1 MSTKN
6 DYYDLLG
13 VTKTSSAQE
22 IKNAYRKKALEWHPD
37 RHQGADKEEAEKKFK
52 EINESYQV
60 LSDPNKKAAYD
71 NYGHDAFA
79 PGGMGGRGGGNPFSA
94 QGGPASGWAGG
105 SPFTYTWSSSG
116 GPFGSA
122 QGKSPFGNTDF
133 GDPFDI
139 FESFFGGGGSPFGG
153 QQRQRQIPRYSVRL
167 EFMEAV
173 NGVEKEFDIEG
184 KRRKIKIPAGVDEG
198 TKINFGDFTLS
209 VNVIPHEFFER
220 NGDDIYI
227 SITIPYSMAV
237 FGGTIKVPTIED
249 EVKLKVRPATGAGT
263 MIRLRGKGAP
273 NPHHKQRGDQYVK
286 LNILVPEK
294 LNRTQKRIIDDLKE
308 EGL

>member
-13 VTKTSSAQE
+13 VSKSSSAQE

-37 RHQGADKEEAEKKFK
+37 RHQGGDKEEAERKFK
-52 EINESYQV
+52 EINEAYQV
-60 LSDPNKKAAYD
+60 LSDPSKKSAYD

-79 PGGMGGRGGGNPFSA
+79 PGGGARGGGNPF
-94 QGGPASGWAGG
+94 AGG
-105 SPFTYTWSSSG
+105 GQGNPFTYTWSSG
-116 GPFGSA
+116 GG
-122 QGKSPFGNTDF
+122 QGNPFGNADF

-139 FESFFGGGGSPFGG
+139 FESFFGGGGNPFR
-153 QQRQRQIPRYSVRL
+153 QQRQIPRYSIRL

-173 NGVEKEFDIEG
+173 KGVSKEFTIEG
-184 KRRKIKIPAGVDEG
+184 KKRKIKIPAGVDEG

-209 VNVIPHEFFER
+209 VNVAPHEYFER
-220 NGDDIYI
+220 DGDDIYI
-227 SITIPYSMAV
+227 NVTIPYSMAV
-237 FGGTIKVPTIED
+237 LGGTIKVPTIDD
-249 EVKLKVRPATGAGT
+249 EIKIKIREGTGSGT
-263 MIRLRGKGAP
+263 MIRLKGKGAP
-273 NPHHKQRGDQYVK
+273 NPHHKTKGDQYVK

-294 LNRTQKRIIDDLKE
+294 PTRIQKRIINDLKE

>member
-1 MSTKN
+1 MSSKN

-13 VTKTSSAQE
+13 VTKSSNAQE

-37 RHQGADKEEAEKKFK
+37 RHQGGDKEEAEKKFK
-52 EINESYQV
+52 EINEAYQV
-60 LSDPNKKAAYD
+60 LSDANKKSAYD

-79 PGGMGGRGGGNPFSA
+79 PGGGARGGNPFAGGGNPF
-94 QGGPASGWAGG
+94 GGQSG
-105 SPFTYTWSSSG
+105 PFTYTWSSG
-116 GPFGSA
+116 G
-122 QGKSPFGNTDF
+122 GKQNPFGNADF

-139 FESFFGGGGSPFGG
+139 FESFFGGGNPFGG
-153 QQRQRQIPRYSVRL
+153 QQRQRQIPRYSIRL

-209 VNVIPHEFFER
+209 VNVAPHEFFER
-220 NGDDIYI
+220 DGDDIYI
-227 SITIPYSMAV
+227 NVTIPYSMAV
-237 FGGTIKVPTIED
+237 MGGTIKVPTIKA
-249 EVKLKVRPATGAGT
+249 EVKIKVREGTGSGT
-263 MIRLRGKGAP
+263 MIRLKGQGAP
-273 NPHHKQRGDQYVK
+273 NPHHKTKGDQYVK

-294 LNRTQKRIIDDLKE
+294 PTRTQKRIIDDLKE

>member
-1 MSTKN
+1 MSSKN

-13 VTKTSSAQE
+13 VTKSSSAQE

-37 RHQGADKEEAEKKFK
+37 RHQGGDKEEAERKFK
-52 EINESYQV
+52 EINEAYQV
-60 LSDPNKKAAYD
+60 LSDSSKKSAYD

-79 PGGMGGRGGGNPFSA
+79 PGGGARGGGNPFA
-94 QGGPASGWAGG
+94 GAGQQGN
-105 SPFTYTWSSSG
+105 PFTYTWSSG
-116 GPFGSA
+116 GGQQNPFGGA
-122 QGKSPFGNTDF
+122 DF

-139 FESFFGGGGSPFGG
+139 FESFFGGTPFR
-153 QQRQRQIPRYSVRL
+153 QQRQIPRYSVRL

-173 NGVEKEFDIEG
+173 KGITKEFKIEG
-184 KRRKIKIPAGVDEG
+184 KKRKIKIPAGVDEG

-209 VNVIPHEFFER
+209 VNVAPHEFFER
-220 NGDDIYI
+220 DGDDIYI
-227 SITIPYSMAV
+227 NVTIPYSMAV
-237 FGGTIKVPTIED
+237 LGGTIKVPTVDE
-249 EVKLKVRPATGAGT
+249 EVKLKVRNGSQSGT
-263 MIRLRGKGAP
+263 MIRLKGKGAT

-294 LNRTQKRIIDDLKE
+294 PTRTQKRIIDDLKE

>member
-1 MSTKN
+1 MSSKN

-13 VTKTSSAQE
+13 VNKSSGAQE

-52 EINESYQV
+52 EINEAYQV
-60 LSDPNKKAAYD
+60 LSDANKKAAYD

-79 PGGMGGRGGGNPFSA
+79 PGGGARGGNPFA
-94 QGGPASGWAGG
+94 GGGFGGQGG
-105 SPFTYTWSSSG
+105 PFTYTWSSG
-116 GPFGSA
+116 GGG
-122 QGKSPFGNTDF
+122 QNPFGNADF

-139 FESFFGGGGSPFGG
+139 FESFFGGGGNPFGR
-153 QQRQRQIPRYSVRL
+153 QRQRQIPRYSIRL
-167 EFMEAV
+167 EFMEAIK
-173 NGVEKEFDIEG
+173 GVTKEFSIEG
-184 KRRKIKIPAGVDEG
+184 KKRKVKIPAGVDEG

-209 VNVIPHEFFER
+209 VNVAPHDFFER

-227 SITIPYSMAV
+227 NVTIPYSMAV
-237 FGGTIKVPTIED
+237 LGGTIKVPTVDD
-249 EVKLKVRPATGAGT
+249 EIKIKIREGTASGT
-263 MIRLRGKGAP
+263 MVRLKNQGAP
-273 NPHHKQRGDQYVK
+273 NPHSKTKGDQYVK

-294 LNRTQKRIIDDLKE
+294 PTRTQKRIISDLKE

>member
-13 VTKTSSAQE
+13 VNKSASAQE

-52 EINESYQV
+52 EINEAYQV
-60 LSDPNKKAAYD
+60 LSDANKKAAYD

-79 PGGMGGRGGGNPFSA
+79 PGGGARGGNPF
-94 QGGPASGWAGG
+94 AGG
-105 SPFTYTWSSSG
+105 GFGGQSGPFTYTWSSSG
-116 GPFGSA
+116 G
-122 QGKSPFGNTDF
+122 QNPFGNADF

-139 FESFFGGGGSPFGG
+139 FESFFGGGNPFGG
-153 QQRQRQIPRYSVRL
+153 SQRARQIPRYSIKL
-167 EFMEAV
+167 DFMEAV
-173 NGVEKEFDIEG
+173 KGVEKTFTIEG
-184 KRRKIKIPAGVDEG
+184 KKRKIKIPAGVDEG

-209 VNVIPHEFFER
+209 VNVTPHEYFER
-220 NGDDIYI
+220 DGDDIYVNV
-227 SITIPYSMAV
+227 TIPYSMAV
-237 FGGTIKVPTIED
+237 LGGTIKVPTIDD
-249 EVKLKVRPATGAGT
+249 EVKIKVREGTGSGT

-273 NPHHKQRGDQYVK
+273 NPHHKNKGDQYVK
-286 LNILVPEK
+286 INILVPEK
-294 LNRTQKRIIDDLKE
+294 LTRLQKRIIDELKE